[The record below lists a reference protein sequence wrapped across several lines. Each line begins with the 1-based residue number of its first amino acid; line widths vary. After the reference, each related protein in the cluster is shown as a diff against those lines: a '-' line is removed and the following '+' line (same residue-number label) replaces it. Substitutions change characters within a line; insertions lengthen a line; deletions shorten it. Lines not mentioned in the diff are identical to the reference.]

1 MEVIDCNMLGAVRW
15 SVGVLAEMPPDGK
28 VGVDPVC
35 VLGLNQNKGQKILL
49 RLRTDDLLGF
59 RKFLRCVAG
68 IYCIFFAIRRSN
80 DKIYLHDSIKKVLF
94 HELSHNVSSIVK

>member
-1 MEVIDCNMLGAVRW
+1 MY
-15 SVGVLAEMPPDGK
+15 PDGK

-59 RKFLRCVAG
+59 RKFLRYAG
-68 IYCIFFAIRRSN
+68 SLTSMNRIF
-80 DKIYLHDSIKKVLF
+80 
-94 HELSHNVSSIVK
+94 

>member
-1 MEVIDCNMLGAVRW
+1 MY
-15 SVGVLAEMPPDGK
+15 PDGK

-59 RKFLRCVAG
+59 RKYLGYVLDVVFLVSHS
-68 IYCIFFAIRRSN
+68 YLFTLTFFISVI
-80 DKIYLHDSIKKVLF
+80 DFSIKKVLF
-94 HELSHNVSSIVK
+94 HELTHNVRV

>member
-1 MEVIDCNMLGAVRW
+1 MLCRW
-15 SVGVLAEMPPDGK
+15 TVGTLAEMYPDGK

-59 RKFLRCVAG
+59 RKYLRCVLAPVASVVG
-68 IYCIFFAIRRSN
+68 
-80 DKIYLHDSIKKVLF
+80 YLRD
-94 HELSHNVSSIVK
+94 

>member
-1 MEVIDCNMLGAVRW
+1 MLGVGRW
-15 SVGVLAEMPPDGK
+15 NVGVLAEMPANGK

-59 RKFLRCVAG
+59 RKLLRCV
-68 IYCIFFAIRRSN
+68 R
-80 DKIYLHDSIKKVLF
+80 
-94 HELSHNVSSIVK
+94 

>member
-1 MEVIDCNMLGAVRW
+1 MF
-15 SVGVLAEMPPDGK
+15 PDGK

-59 RKFLRCVAG
+59 RKYLRCGAAG
-68 IYCIFFAIRRSN
+68 GPDDEMADWTDPSSCV
-80 DKIYLHDSIKKVLF
+80 DGCSIKKVLF
-94 HELSHNVSSIVK
+94 HELSHNVRFCACS